1 MVGLLLAFAPTGCGD
16 DAPPI
21 VGEWKLELRGEVG
34 YPIEV
39 GSAGCTQTIGE
50 RMRIEDESNGFH
62 VYYWVFDDC
71 EDPVDEGR
79 EEAEALFTMDKG
91 EDGTY
96 DLLFVDIFV
105 PGTYTGTCT
114 VEGDE
119 LHCNIPPNTH
129 DIYIRAD

>member
-1 MVGLLLAFAPTGCGD
+1 MRRLAKIIEGREAAFLSAPEATP
-16 DAPPI
+16 AI
-21 VGEWKLELRGEVG
+21 R
-34 YPIEV
+34 
-39 GSAGCTQTIGE
+39 E
-50 RMRIEDESNGFH
+50 RMARAG
-62 VYYWVFDDC
+62 VGCVRLYYWVFDDC

-96 DLLFVDIFV
+96 DLLFVDVFV

-129 DIYIRAD
+129 DIYSRAD